1 MGAAIFPLFC
11 WTCSHWLNS
20 LLLSFTVFW
29 CCFLHAQYLTCDCL
43 FVFQHM
49 EWAWNQC
56 GRPASG
62 TVSSFT
68 SSPPWRW
75 SLAACTSSL
84 TATVSWAQRLWMCWK
99 SIWKVSKAWRV
110 RLTKEPVC
118 ILTSDKPAFNLM
130 FFLSWTNNCLFEL
143 VGVSVPRPKVV
154 CVCQTLLDC
163 RVFEAV
169 GTKVFGKDR
178 KQDLFQD
185 SKSALYRWELTPTL
199 RETHGEVCKTVIYPQ
214 VRESVHAFASWAR
227 KKRTC
232 EWHPE
237 PFLPFSFRQVWT
249 SDAHTQTYTH
259 TLVEHSECPASSLM
273 QILPR
278 TLCQTKEAFNSLQT
292 CLHFY
297 SVYFFTENAN
307 PEM

>member
-1 MGAAIFPLFC
+1 MVAAIFPLFC

-29 CCFLHAQYLTCDCL
+29 CCFLHVQYLTCDCL

-56 GRPASG
+56 GRLASG
-62 TVSSFT
+62 TLSSFT

-75 SLAACTSSL
+75 SLAACSSSL

-110 RLTKEPVC
+110 RLMKETIC
-118 ILTSDKPAFNLM
+118 ILISDKPAFNLM

-185 SKSALYRWELTPTL
+185 SKSALYRWELTQPWESRTA
-199 RETHGEVCKTVIYPQ
+199 RCVKRWFTHRFVRVCTPSLLELERSALVNGIHNLFCCSPSDRY
-214 VRESVHAFASWAR
+214 
-227 KKRTC
+227 
-232 EWHPE
+232 E
-237 PFLPFSFRQVWT
+237 PL
-249 SDAHTQTYTH
+249 TH
-259 TLVEHSECPASSLM
+259 THTHTCGTLWMSSQHHHSCRSFPEHCVKQRRVLIPFRYVYTSIRWECKSRNVKWIFLV
-273 QILPR
+273 
-278 TLCQTKEAFNSLQT
+278 
-292 CLHFY
+292 
-297 SVYFFTENAN
+297 
-307 PEM
+307 